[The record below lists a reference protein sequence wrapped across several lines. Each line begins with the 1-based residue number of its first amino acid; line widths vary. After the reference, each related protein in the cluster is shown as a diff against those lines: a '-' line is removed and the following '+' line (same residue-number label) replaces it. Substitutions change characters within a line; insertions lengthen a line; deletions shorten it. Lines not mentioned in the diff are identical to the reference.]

1 MGRGVEN
8 GPVASGDGKAVE
20 QLNIQDLRNLRA
32 TAAKLNI
39 SQERG
44 AVKAACGDLD
54 EQEGYGWLAADCL
67 GVTLVHSYKAP
78 TEAQW
83 PTRSGSRSTTSSAM
97 RRRAAS
103 G

>member
-1 MGRGVEN
+1 MITGVEN

-39 SQERG
+39 SKNA
-44 AVKAACGDLD
+44 AVKAACGNLD

-67 GVTLVHSYKAP
+67 GV
-78 TEAQW
+78 
-83 PTRSGSRSTTSSAM
+83 
-97 RRRAAS
+97 
-103 G
+103 